1 MMKEALVSIC
11 SLLNKHE
18 VEYLVI
24 GGVAVI
30 FHGYTRA
37 TADLDFWYNPTLNN
51 FHKIVKAFKEYGIDV
66 SELEEAVFDPKKTFL
81 RFSTPGF
88 KTELLPTLAG
98 DMLFVES
105 KEKAENLELDGVS
118 VPIIG
123 YDDLIRN
130 KTLTNRLKDQADI
143 QELAKRKKG
152 RTPGLGL

>member
-37 TADLDFWYNPTLNN
+37 TADLDFWYKPSLDN

-66 SELEEAVFDPKKTFL
+66 AELEEAVFDPKKTFL
-81 RFSTPGF
+81 RFPTPGF
-88 KTELLPTLAG
+88 KTEFLPFLPG
-98 DMLFVES
+98 DMSFTDAKKNS
-105 KEKAENLELDGVS
+105 SSIELDGVN
-118 VPIIG
+118 VPILG
-123 YDDLIRN
+123 YDDLIKN
-130 KTLTNRLKDQADI
+130 KTLTSRLKDLADI
-143 QELAKRKKG
+143 EELAKRKKG
-152 RTPGLGL
+152 RRKELGL